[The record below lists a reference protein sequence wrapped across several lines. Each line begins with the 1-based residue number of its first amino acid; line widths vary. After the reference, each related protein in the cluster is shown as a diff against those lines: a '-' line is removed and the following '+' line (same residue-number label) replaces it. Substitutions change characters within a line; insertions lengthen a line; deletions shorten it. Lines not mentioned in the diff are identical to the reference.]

1 MASLEEEME
10 VMMSSSKK
18 KVNKYKKEHP
28 RATNPRP
35 QDLQRAKEH
44 RNKRARDREFY
55 NREKPRLSKMNDD
68 EIRKKANRLREGPI
82 Y

>member
-10 VMMSSSKK
+10 AMMSSSKK
-18 KVNKYKKEHP
+18 KVNKYKKENP
-28 RATNPRP
+28 RATKPRP
-35 QDLQRAKEH
+35 QDLQRAKEN
-44 RNKRARDREFY
+44 RDKRARDREFY
-55 NREKPRLSKMNDD
+55 KREKTRLSKMNDD